1 MKHHF
6 LEFEEEPMRI
16 AAQIADLQEKTAE
29 LAPSSGEWEKILKE
43 IKELEVAEVKAI
55 RHAYRNLT
63 PWQKTQVARHPNRP
77 HGQDYI
83 KGLFTDFT
91 PIAGDRRFAED
102 GAIVAGFAKF
112 GGMPVA
118 VVATEKGT
126 DTKSRVKHNFGMPK
140 PEGYRKAQRLYA
152 LADRF
157 GVPIIAFVDTPGA
170 YPGVEAEARGQAEAI
185 ASCIEDAMG
194 LQVPFVT
201 YITGEGGSG
210 GALALATADRVY
222 MLENSIYSVIS
233 PEGCASIL
241 WRSQREAE
249 KAAEALKITAQ
260 DILELGLIEGII
272 KEPVGGA
279 HRDRDLAVS
288 RVGEHLKETL
298 AELARKGL
306 DGFSYH
312 RRDRFLNLKSPSQL
326 SQ

>member
-1 MKHHF
+1 MTHHY

-16 AAQIADLQEKTAE
+16 GARIADLKTKAE
-29 LAPSSGEWEKILKE
+29 GYAPSSDDWQKAMKE
-43 IKELEVAEVKAI
+43 IKELEVAEKAAI
-55 RHAYRNLT
+55 RQVYRSLT
-63 PWQKTQVARHPNRP
+63 PWQKTLVARHPHRP

-91 PIAGDRRFAED
+91 PIAGDRRFGED
-102 GAIVAGFAKF
+102 AAIIAGFAKF
-112 GGMPVA
+112 DGKPVA

-140 PEGYRKAQRLYA
+140 PEGYRKAQRLFA
-152 LADRF
+152 LADKF
-157 GVPIIAFVDTPGA
+157 GMPIIAFVDTPGA

-185 ASCIEDAMG
+185 AACIEDAMG
-194 LQVPFVT
+194 LGVPVVT

-210 GALALATADRVY
+210 GALALATADRVF

-260 DILELGLIEGII
+260 DILELGLIEGIV

-279 HRDRDLAVS
+279 HRDTVLAVE
-288 RVGEHLKETL
+288 RVGESLKETL
-298 AELARKGL
+298 AELSGKEL
-306 DGFSYH
+306 HGFSPH
-312 RRDRFLNLKSPSQL
+312 RRERFLNLQPPSQ
-326 SQ
+326 QQA